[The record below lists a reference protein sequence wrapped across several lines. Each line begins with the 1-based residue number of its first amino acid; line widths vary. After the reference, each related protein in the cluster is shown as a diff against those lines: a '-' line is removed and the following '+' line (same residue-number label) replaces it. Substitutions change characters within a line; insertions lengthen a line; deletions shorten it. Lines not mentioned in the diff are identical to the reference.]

1 MTNVRVVHLLD
12 DFSLG
17 GVTNGVKIFDHPK
30 LAALA
35 QSESI
40 AVEPNDW
47 FAPKLEADIILIH
60 FPPRWRG
67 LPFLRS
73 LRRRNPHARIIHV
86 EHSYSR
92 EWAALYVAEPHRFRT
107 MLKLAFGYVDD
118 VIAVSHAQAKWLI
131 ELGTIDQQRLSVIY
145 PFSQFQGLE
154 SVAPLSAE
162 HSGELIVGSFGR
174 FADAKGYDRLIDAFK
189 AMDDLDQISLVLG
202 GFGSLE
208 NELHERASG
217 CDRISF
223 VGKVTDTAKFM
234 QGIHVFAVPSR
245 YETFGQVATEAR
257 QAARPLLV
265 STVGGLPEQVGDA
278 GIIVDCQADHE
289 LLWSLRALH
298 TLPLSAMGERGRNV
312 AAQCI
317 ERRIAAW
324 EQLLTESIISTT
336 PQLVAAAA

>member
-1 MTNVRVVHLLD
+1 MTRARIIHLLD

-17 GVTNGVKIFDHPK
+17 GVTNSLKLFDHPK

-47 FAPKLEADIILIH
+47 FAPNLEADIIFIH

-73 LRRRNPHARIIHV
+73 LRRRNPNARIIHV

-92 EWAALYVAEPHRFRT
+92 EWAALYVAEPQRFRK

-118 VIAVSHAQAKWLI
+118 VIAVSHAQARWLI
-131 ELGTIDQQRLSVIY
+131 ELGTIDRQRLSVIY
-145 PFSQFQGLE
+145 PFSQYQGLE
-154 SVAPLSAE
+154 NVLPLSAK

-174 FADAKGYDRLIDAFK
+174 YADAKGYDRLIDAFK

-202 GFGSLE
+202 GIGPLE
-208 NELHERASG
+208 DDLRERASG
-217 CDRISF
+217 CDRIRF

-234 QGIHVFAVPSR
+234 QNIHVFAVPSR

-257 QAARPLLV
+257 QAGRPLLV
-265 STVGGLPEQVGDA
+265 SDVGGLPEQVGGA
-278 GIIVDCQADHE
+278 GIVVDCHVENE
-289 LLWSLRALH
+289 LLRSLRALH
-298 TLPLSAMGERGRNV
+298 TLPLAVMGERGRNAV
-312 AAQCI
+312 GKCI
-317 ERRIAAW
+317 ESRISAW
-324 EQLLTESIISTT
+324 ERLLTETILSTT